1 MCRANNSSVI
11 KGMSLSFLFLILAVN
26 AYAGKGYIFPD
37 YYRLLMNGKAVTLN
51 LGISQDGTLFLKLN
65 ESEYPIVD
73 PDAFKRG
80 TGQAM
85 EYTQALQHG
94 GESATDFSASGSDKS
109 PHLLYTS
116 TPTQERDNTR
126 FFMLAFDHRST
137 AGRYP
142 IKISFHD
149 KIHRL
154 QSFDFPPGELQ
165 YLQKTIDIALENK
178 ADSIAKAQASRDG
191 GQ

>member
-1 MCRANNSSVI
+1 MCKANTGAMNKIIS
-11 KGMSLSFLFLILAVN
+11 MTFLFMVFAVN
-26 AYAGKGYIFPD
+26 ACGSDGYIFPD
-37 YYRLLMNGKAVTLN
+37 YYRLFVNGMTVILN

-65 ESEYPIVD
+65 KSEYPIVD

-80 TGQAM
+80 TEQAM

-109 PHLLYTS
+109 PLLLYTS
-116 TPTQERDNTR
+116 TPTQERDKTR
-126 FFMLAFDHRST
+126 FFMLAFDHRNT

-142 IKISFHD
+142 IKISFYD
-149 KIHRL
+149 RIHRP

-178 ADSIAKAQASRDG
+178 ADSNAKARTSNDG
-191 GQ
+191 SK